1 MNSDIKSLLMRK
13 ILNTLAAL
21 ALVVLPMAMA
31 SCSDNTGESDDAE
44 FANWRNRNAAFY
56 DSLLAVARTDVA
68 QAKAAHP
75 DNWQA
80 YTPWRLLPSFSKP
93 FASQSTDTVV
103 ARVIESAATPGMTPY
118 YTDSVRVN
126 YIGHLMPTKSYPKG
140 RVFDHSGV
148 YENESYV
155 FSAQY
160 STPTSFAVSNLV
172 EGYTTALMHMQ
183 VGDRWLVYI
192 PQQLG
197 YRSSAS
203 GVLLPYS
210 TLCFDMQLKKVAR
223 KGHSLSE

>member
-1 MNSDIKSLLMRK
+1 MRK

-103 ARVIESAATPGMTPY
+103 ARVIESAATPGLTPY

-148 YENESYV
+148 YETRATC
-155 FSAQY
+155 SAR
-160 STPTSFAVSNLV
+160 STLRPPVLPCQTWWRAIPRPLCTCRWATAGWCTSPSSWA
-172 EGYTTALMHMQ
+172 TARRPAGCCSRIQPSVLTCSSK
-183 VGDRWLVYI
+183 RWL
-192 PQQLG
+192 
-197 YRSSAS
+197 
-203 GVLLPYS
+203 
-210 TLCFDMQLKKVAR
+210 AR
-223 KGHSLSE
+223 AIR

>member
-1 MNSDIKSLLMRK
+1 MW
-13 ILNTLAAL
+13 A
-21 ALVVLPMAMA
+21 ALVVALPLSMA
-31 SCSDNTGESDDAE
+31 SCSDNTGDDDSPE
-44 FANWRNRNAAFY
+44 FANWQARNAAYY
-56 DSLLAVARTDVA
+56 DSLQTVARTEVA

-75 DNWQA
+75 DGWQA
-80 YTPWRLLPSFSKP
+80 HTPWRLLPSYSKP
-93 FASQSTDTVV
+93 FAGQPTDTVV
-103 ARVIESAATPGMTPY
+103 ARVIERAATPGLTPY

-126 YIGHLMPTKSYPKG
+126 YIGHLMPTASYPKG

-148 YENESYV
+148 YESESYV

-183 VGDRWLVYI
+183 VGDRWMVYI

-197 YRSSAS
+197 YGSSAS

>member
-1 MNSDIKSLLMRK
+1 MRK

-21 ALVVLPMAMA
+21 ALMVLPMAMA

-80 YTPWRLLPSFSKP
+80 YTPWRLLTSFSKP

-103 ARVIESAATPGMTPY
+103 ARVIESAATPGLTPY

-172 EGYTTALMHMQ
+172 EGYTTALLHMQ

-197 YRSSAS
+197 YGSSAS

>member
-1 MNSDIKSLLMRK
+1 MRK

-21 ALVVLPMAMA
+21 ALMVLPMAMA

-80 YTPWRLLPSFSKP
+80 YPP
-93 FASQSTDTVV
+93 VV
-103 ARVIESAATPGMTPY
+103 VRVIESAATPGLTPY

-197 YRSSAS
+197 YGSSAS

>member
-1 MNSDIKSLLMRK
+1 MRK

-21 ALVVLPMAMA
+21 ALMVLPMAMA

-103 ARVIESAATPGMTPY
+103 ALGILLTVDFAIAE
-118 YTDSVRVN
+118 
-126 YIGHLMPTKSYPKG
+126 HLAHHFGGKG
-140 RVFDHSGV
+140 VH
-148 YENESYV
+148 
-155 FSAQY
+155 
-160 STPTSFAVSNLV
+160 TTHTHAVQ
-172 EGYTTALMHMQ
+172 TA
-183 VGDRWLVYI
+183 
-192 PQQLG
+192 
-197 YRSSAS
+197 
-203 GVLLPYS
+203 
-210 TLCFDMQLKKVAR
+210 
-223 KGHSLSE
+223 

>member
-1 MNSDIKSLLMRK
+1 MRK

-44 FANWRNRNAAFY
+44 FANWRNRNATFY

-103 ARVIESAATPGMTPY
+103 ARVIESAATPGLTPY

-160 STPTSFAVSNLV
+160 STPASFAV
-172 EGYTTALMHMQ
+172 
-183 VGDRWLVYI
+183 
-192 PQQLG
+192 
-197 YRSSAS
+197 
-203 GVLLPYS
+203 
-210 TLCFDMQLKKVAR
+210 
-223 KGHSLSE
+223 